1 MAGADAAASL
11 DGVLVRYP
19 GRAPLGPIDLGI
31 SPGEIVAVVGASG
44 AGKSTVLRLLAG
56 LEPPSEGAVH
66 RAEGRTGFVFQ
77 SATLMPWADALANVA
92 LPLEL
97 AGAPRT
103 EARARAAEALT
114 AVGLGDRLGARPR
127 QLSGGMAM
135 RVALARALV
144 TRPDLLLL
152 DEPFAALDSVTRR
165 RLIEDL
171 HRLWTDRSPRP
182 AIVFV
187 THDVEEAVYL
197 AGRAVVLDATT
208 GRVAATLA
216 SPGPL
221 PRPEGWRADAG
232 YRAAVEGLARE
243 LANAMPPFPLEGGRA
258 GVGGGGGPASPVLDT
273 VSTAFDVTS
282 STPIPTLPPSR
293 GKGS

>member
-1 MAGADAAASL
+1 MAEAAEGAAASL

-19 GRAPLGPIDLGI
+19 GRPPLGPIDLTVAT
-31 SPGEIVAVVGASG
+31 GEIVAVVGASG
-44 AGKSTVLRLLAG
+44 AGKSTLLRLLAG

-77 SATLMPWADALANVA
+77 TATLMPWADALANVA

-97 AGAPRT
+97 AGMARP
-103 EARARAAEALT
+103 EARTRAAAALT
-114 AVGLGDRLGARPR
+114 AVGLGDRLDARPR

-144 TRPDLLLL
+144 TEPDLLLL

-171 HRLWTDRSPRP
+171 HHLWAARVPRP

-197 AGRAVVLDATT
+197 AGRTLVLAGAT
-208 GRVAATLA
+208 GRAAAEIA

-221 PRPEGWRADAG
+221 PRPAGWRADAG
-232 YRAAVEGLARE
+232 YRTAVEALAAALAR
-243 LANAMPPFPLEGGRA
+243 AMPALPVEA
-258 GVGGGGGPASPVLDT
+258 GA
-273 VSTAFDVTS
+273 
-282 STPIPTLPPSR
+282 
-293 GKGS
+293 